1 LGFNFWSLIW
11 PASGTGLVQIE
22 NPYNVGSWTNAPAGT
37 ATQSHGWWLSPTYW
51 AMKHFSAFINPG
63 CQRVAAATDDP
74 KVRASAF
81 LSEDRLRLVVVL
93 INTNA
98 SVASALTLNFGT
110 FSPGRS
116 SVYQTIE
123 TNPFQSLG
131 TLTNSLGLPPLS
143 LTTVVLDQLVNV
155 GPAGNPSPANGAGSV
170 ALNTVLSWT
179 PGSNALTHAVYL
191 GLSSN
196 AVARA
201 ATASP
206 EYQGLTATNG
216 LSVALVSGATYF
228 WRVDELAGSNTNTG
242 AVWSFAT
249 VAPSAAFALKAG
261 DSLGAS
267 SFNAIGNWVTNGTSD
282 SAAAPP
288 GPAGTYDT
296 AAFTLRT
303 PETGGTV
310 VFGGGS
316 LKLSAGAPADKGS
329 LLLKGSGGNTIRINQ
344 LILSGGILAHG
355 LNSGLGGIQWVAGNL
370 SVVSNSTVSGA
381 GNAARYIGIAANVSG
396 TASLSNDCYVIYAG
410 NNTGFSGQLMV
421 GSGGVLQASETMNLG
436 GPGAS
441 LAFDNGAFLPLG
453 SFALNQPGGRVTIN
467 AGGSTWQ
474 LAPSLTLTIA
484 NPLTGAGNL
493 TCFGGGTLQLAGTN
507 TATGMLVANGGTL
520 TLLGH
525 ARLQNAQLMA
535 SNGAVLNLAALTEP
549 LTLGNRLT
557 LASSTL
563 IAAVNKTGFTTLVAA
578 GNIVFG
584 GTLTLSNTGPALAY
598 GDTLKLFSATNYSGA
613 FTAMVPAV
621 PGPGLLWNVDHLAVD
636 GTLFV
641 TSTNPAL
648 MTPPRITGWQRLGG
662 SFVITGT
669 NGNAPGT
676 LFYTLAA
683 TNLALPLTN
692 WTPVATNPFGAG
704 GGFSCTNAISYT
716 NPRQFFI
723 LRLP

>member
-1 LGFNFWSLIW
+1 
-11 PASGTGLVQIE
+11 
-22 NPYNVGSWTNAPAGT
+22 
-37 ATQSHGWWLSPTYW
+37 
-51 AMKHFSAFINPG
+51 
-63 CQRVAAATDDP
+63 
-74 KVRASAF
+74 
-81 LSEDRLRLVVVL
+81 
-93 INTNA
+93 
-98 SVASALTLNFGT
+98 
-110 FSPGRS
+110 
-116 SVYQTIE
+116 
-123 TNPFQSLG
+123 
-131 TLTNSLGLPPLS
+131 
-143 LTTVVLDQLVNV
+143 
-155 GPAGNPSPANGAGSV
+155 
-170 ALNTVLSWT
+170 
-179 PGSNALTHAVYL
+179 
-191 GLSSN
+191 
-196 AVARA
+196 
-201 ATASP
+201 
-206 EYQGLTATNG
+206 
-216 LSVALVSGATYF
+216 
-228 WRVDELAGSNTNTG
+228 
-242 AVWSFAT
+242 
-249 VAPSAAFALKAG
+249 
-261 DSLGAS
+261 
-267 SFNAIGNWVTNGTSD
+267 
-282 SAAAPP
+282 
-288 GPAGTYDT
+288 
-296 AAFTLRT
+296 
-303 PETGGTV
+303 
-310 VFGGGS
+310 
-316 LKLSAGAPADKGS
+316 
-329 LLLKGSGGNTIRINQ
+329 
-344 LILSGGILAHG
+344 
-355 LNSGLGGIQWVAGNL
+355 
-370 SVVSNSTVSGA
+370 
-381 GNAARYIGIAANVSG
+381 
-396 TASLSNDCYVIYAG
+396 
-410 NNTGFSGQLMV
+410 
-421 GSGGVLQASETMNLG
+421 
-436 GPGAS
+436 
-441 LAFDNGAFLPLG
+441 
-453 SFALNQPGGRVTIN
+453 
-467 AGGSTWQ
+467 
-474 LAPSLTLTIA
+474 
-484 NPLTGAGNL
+484 L